1 MANASACPCYPYNVR
16 LVHIPYTHVKSKSLG
31 SLRFILT
38 AKLMN
43 IMDVTDLLDAFEK
56 DGFYEWRN
64 FLDTADAMAVRTE
77 LLETEQSNGFKQAAI
92 GKQGETMVNSGQRSD
107 TIHWIAADSAAPHTA
122 QVLEKLSEIITV
134 LNRNFYLGIRDFEC
148 HYTHYPPGSF
158 YKRHVDRHR
167 SGSSRIVSFVLYL
180 NADWQHDDGGELVI
194 YEGSSEAADIRPQL
208 GTLAIFLSEKEHE
221 VRITARDRM
230 SITGWFLTESIL

>member
-1 MANASACPCYPYNVR
+1 M
-16 LVHIPYTHVKSKSLG
+16 LLIHILFTPVKSKSLKAQ
-31 SLRFILT
+31 RFILT

-43 IMDVTDLLDAFEK
+43 IMDVTELLNAFEK
-56 DGFYEWRN
+56 EGFYEWKN
-64 FLDTADAMAVRTE
+64 FLETDDAMSVRTE

-92 GKQGETMVNSGQRSD
+92 GKQGEAMVNSGQRSD
-107 TIHWIAADSAAPHTA
+107 TIHWIAADSAAPRTT

-194 YEGSSEAADIRPQL
+194 YEGNSEAAVIRPQL

-221 VRITARDRM
+221 VLITARDRM
-230 SITGWFLTESIL
+230 SITGWLLTESIL